1 MLFFIESFFTF
12 VHLHHNTGIVIS
24 GSCYFIIIIIIII
37 IIIVV
42 VIIITTTS
50 NTFILIHERGFTVSL
65 EDVHQPYT
73 DFGNGECRSRIGL
86 FTPFKN
92 KFH

>member
-37 IIIVV
+37 IIVV

-65 EDVHQPYT
+65 KDVHQPYT
-73 DFGNGECRSRIGL
+73 NFGNGECRSRIGL

>member
-37 IIIVV
+37 IIIV

>member
-12 VHLHHNTGIVIS
+12 VHLHHNTGIGIS

-37 IIIVV
+37 IV

-73 DFGNGECRSRIGL
+73 DFGNGECRSRL

>member
-37 IIIVV
+37 IIV

-50 NTFILIHERGFTVSL
+50 NTFILIHERGLTVSL

>member
-1 MLFFIESFFTF
+1 MVFFIESFFTF

-37 IIIVV
+37 IIIV